1 VHAYIY
7 LFIDRTKTGKGV
19 KVMLTDLVRLIE
31 GKPSVSDGVMERLNC
46 CNLVW
51 VSLINGMEYGLE

>member
-1 VHAYIY
+1 
-7 LFIDRTKTGKGV
+7 
-19 KVMLTDLVRLIE
+19 MLTDLVCLIE

-51 VSLINGMEYGLE
+51 VSLINGMEWWNSQIVKLHLMGHLFVTLRELVS